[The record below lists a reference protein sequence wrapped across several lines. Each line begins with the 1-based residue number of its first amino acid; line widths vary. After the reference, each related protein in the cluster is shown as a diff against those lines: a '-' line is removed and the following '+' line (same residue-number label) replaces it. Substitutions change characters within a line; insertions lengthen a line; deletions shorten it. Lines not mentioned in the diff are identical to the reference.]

1 MVAPLRDPGVH
12 QLARVSSVAVAL
24 GRVPQSAA
32 AQEVLP
38 PLGLNE
44 LTAEVPPG
52 LQFLAEVPLGRRARP
67 ARVDHLHTAQGERRR
82 APLDR
87 LV

>member
-24 GRVPQSAA
+24 GRVPQSVA

-38 PLGLNE
+38 PLGLAE
-44 LTAEVPPG
+44 LTAEVLPG
-52 LQFLAEVPLGRRARP
+52 LQFLAEAPLGRRARP
-67 ARVDHLHTAQGERRR
+67 ARVDRLRTAQGERRR

-87 LV
+87 LF